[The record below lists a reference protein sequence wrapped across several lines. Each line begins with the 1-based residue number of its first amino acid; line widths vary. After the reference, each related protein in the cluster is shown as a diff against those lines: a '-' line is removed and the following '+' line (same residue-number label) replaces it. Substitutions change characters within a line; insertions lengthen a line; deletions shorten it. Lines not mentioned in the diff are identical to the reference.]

1 MCLQGL
7 EEPQPVLG
15 VYKELQI
22 PKERKH
28 FPAKVKHIRTPNEV
42 CELMGL
48 FKPSVTCF
56 YLASFIRHSFMWKKA
71 PYEFIMSQKLMI
83 HRATF

>member
-1 MCLQGL
+1 MLCFQGL

-22 PKERKH
+22 PKARKH

-42 CELMGL
+42 C
-48 FKPSVTCF
+48 
-56 YLASFIRHSFMWKKA
+56 
-71 PYEFIMSQKLMI
+71 KLLGQ
-83 HRATF
+83 TY